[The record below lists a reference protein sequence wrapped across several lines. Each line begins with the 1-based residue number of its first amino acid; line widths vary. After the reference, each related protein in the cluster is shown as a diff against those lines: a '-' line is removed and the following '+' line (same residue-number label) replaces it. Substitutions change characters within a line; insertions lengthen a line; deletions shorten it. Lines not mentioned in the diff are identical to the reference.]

1 MINNEYKNTELG
13 LLPDDWKIICLGDIN
28 TEKNQN
34 ISPLKDEI
42 YEYYSI
48 PAYQENNK
56 PEIVKGSTI
65 LSQKKILKENMI
77 LFGKLNPRV
86 EKVWKVGN
94 YSNYKKIGSGEW
106 ITIFPN
112 PYEVSAEYLFYL
124 ELSKFVM
131 PIAKTLVTGSTP
143 SRQRVDPKSFYKLKV
158 PLPPL
163 KEQQKIAYVLSA
175 VKQTQEKTLRIIN
188 SLKELK
194 KSTMKHLFNY
204 GITSLEDINDIK
216 LKEIEGIKIPHNW
229 ETKAVT
235 DIYEFSNKPR
245 DVRIKDNDQ
254 VPFIAMEDISEY
266 YKTAHYQIKPYE
278 KIASGTFVNKND
290 LIVSKITPCFENGK
304 QALLT
309 NLPAEFGFATTEVI
323 PLHPR
328 DTDKVIAEHLYNYL
342 KIPEVRN
349 LLIGKMQGTTGRKR
363 LPKDALANLKIPIP
377 SLEEQQQ
384 IAKILSSIE
393 IKIEVEENR
402 RVSLEQLFKSLLSN
416 LMSAKIRVNSLKVS

>member
-13 LLPDDWKIICLGDIN
+13 LLPDDWKITCLGDIN

-34 ISPLKDEI
+34 VSPLKDEI

-143 SRQRVDPKSFYKLKV
+143 SRQRVDPTSFYKLKV

-163 KEQQKIAYVLSA
+163 KEQQKIAYVLSTVQQA
-175 VKQTQEKTLRIIN
+175 QEKTDRVIN

-194 KSTMKHLFNY
+194 KSMMKHLFTY
-204 GITSLEDINDIK
+204 GITNSDNTNEVRLQKSEFGDILSGWKIENLESLGKFQYGYTETANKAEVGPKFLRITDIDLETNQVKWESVPYCTISNGDFDKFKLNDGDILVARIGATTGKTYLARNPPKAVFASYLIRFTPSKNINPDFVYHYTLSDLYKNQVNRNKGGK
-216 LKEIEGIKIPHNW
+216 LKGGLSASVLNKFKIPTPSVIEQKQISTILN
-229 ETKAVT
+229 T
-235 DIYEFSNKPR
+235 
-245 DVRIKDNDQ
+245 
-254 VPFIAMEDISEY
+254 MED
-266 YKTAHYQIKPYE
+266 KIK
-278 KIASGTFVNKND
+278 V
-290 LIVSKITPCFENGK
+290 
-304 QALLT
+304 
-309 NLPAEFGFATTEVI
+309 
-323 PLHPR
+323 
-328 DTDKVIAEHLYNYL
+328 
-342 KIPEVRN
+342 
-349 LLIGKMQGTTGRKR
+349 
-363 LPKDALANLKIPIP
+363 
-377 SLEEQQQ
+377 EEQKRE
-384 IAKILSSIE
+384 A
-393 IKIEVEENR
+393 
-402 RVSLEQLFKSLLSN
+402 LEQLFKSLLSN
-416 LMSAKIRVNSLKVS
+416 LMSAKIRVNDLKVS

>member
-143 SRQRVDPKSFYKLKV
+143 SRQRVDPNSFYKLKV

-194 KSTMKHLFNY
+194 KSTMKHLFTY
-204 GITSLEDINDIK
+204 GLVDLEDVNQIK
-216 LKEIEGIKIPHNW
+216 LINTEIG
-229 ETKAVT
+229 
-235 DIYEFSNKPR
+235 
-245 DVRIKDNDQ
+245 
-254 VPFIAMEDISEY
+254 
-266 YKTAHYQIKPYE
+266 
-278 KIASGTFVNKND
+278 
-290 LIVSKITPCFENGK
+290 
-304 QALLT
+304 
-309 NLPAEFGFATTEVI
+309 
-323 PLHPR
+323 
-328 DTDKVIAEHLYNYL
+328 
-342 KIPEVRN
+342 KIPEHWNVTKLSDLCETYSGGTPNRGNKSYWENGIIPWAKSGELEDNEIISTEEKITKEGLENSSAKYVDEGTLLMAMYGATAGKVGLAKSKFTINQAICAMVPNKKFFSKFYFYYLILVRDKLLSMRFGGAQPN
-349 LLIGKMQGTTGRKR
+349 LNQQII
-363 LPKDALANLKIPIP
+363 KDLEVP
-377 SLEEQQQ
+377 SLPLAEQQQ
-384 IAKILSSIE
+384 ISDVLSKIDAKIKAE
-393 IKIEVEENR
+393 RGRKGA
-402 RVSLEQLFKSLLSN
+402 LEQLFKSLLSN
-416 LMSAKIRVNSLKVS
+416 LMSAKIRVNNLKVS